1 MRATLRRAGVDPA
14 PRRSGPSWRQFLTA
28 QARGIICCDFLTV
41 ETVLLRRP
49 YVLIFVEVAHRR
61 VHLAGV
67 SAHPTAEW
75 VTQQARN
82 LLLHLGERVQTLRF
96 LIRDRDALFA
106 TTFATTFDAVFD
118 AEGLQIVKT
127 PPQAPR
133 ANAICERM
141 VGALRRELLDRIL
154 IVNQAHLRRV
164 LEEYLIH
171 YNGHRPHRAL
181 GQRPPN
187 PAASIPPPATGP
199 IQRRQILA
207 GLISEYHRTG

>member
-1 MRATLRRAGVDPA
+1 
-14 PRRSGPSWRQFLTA
+14 
-28 QARGIICCDFLTV
+28 
-41 ETVLLRRP
+41 
-49 YVLIFVEVAHRR
+49 VEVADRR
-61 VHLAGV
+61 VHLAG

-82 LLLHLGERVQTLRF
+82 LMLDLGERVQTLRF
-96 LIRDRDALFA
+96 LIRDRDAL
-106 TTFATTFDAVFD
+106 FATTFDAVFD

-141 VGALRRELLDRIL
+141 VGTLRRDLLDRIL

-187 PAASIPPPATGP
+187 AAASIPPPATGP

-207 GLISEYHRTG
+207 GLISEYHRAA